1 MTIGPADDWM
11 IHQTPD
17 PIRWVGTSDRRFYD
31 RHFITGHSRDGR
43 VAFLTGIGVY
53 PNLGVIDCFG
63 SFAIGDTQYTT
74 RASRELG
81 SDRMNYRDIGPFT
94 LDIVEG
100 LRTLQWRCEPRDGEL
115 VSFDLR
121 FDGSAPAF
129 AEPPTLSRVMDRVME
144 ANTRIIQTGTYTGH
158 ITVNGERFEVTP
170 DAWQGGRDRSWGVRS
185 IGMEREPKGIQQ
197 AHKVQKDRTT
207 LWIWSPMQFPSR
219 TIHFSLS
226 EFPDGRRE
234 VNTVRESLHWD
245 QGGIVRDLRDPDHD
259 LDFDPETREMHKG
272 TVSWTEHDGS
282 RRTVSL
288 TPISRVY
295 LRAGTGYGGPDPWRH
310 GTYMGDDWVN
320 SVQFD
325 LTDASITEK
334 IGPTHCMCRME
345 ADDGEVAYGTFETQ
359 VFGAHERYGF
369 SA

>member
-43 VAFLTGIGVY
+43 VAFLNGIGVY
-53 PNLGVIDCFG
+53 PNLGVIDCFS
-63 SFAIGDTQYTT
+63 SFAVDGVQYTT

-81 SDRMNYRDIGPFT
+81 SDRMDYAHIGPFS
-94 LDIVEG
+94 LEIIEG
-100 LRTLQWRCEPRDGEL
+100 LKK
-115 VSFDLR
+115 LR
-121 FDGSAPAF
+121 FHSEDTDQMVSLDLTFEGSAPAF

-144 ANTRIIQTGTYTGH
+144 SNTRIIQTGCYSGH
-158 ITVNGERFEVTP
+158 VTVAGERFEVTP

-185 IGMEREPKGIQQ
+185 IGLEREPKGIQQ
-197 AHKVQKDRTT
+197 AHKVSKDRTT

-219 TIHFSLS
+219 TVHFSLS

-234 VNTVRESLHWD
+234 INTVRESLSWER
-245 QGGIVRDLRDPDHD
+245 GGEVRFLSDPEHD
-259 LDFDPETREMHKG
+259 LVLDSDDREMHKG
-272 TVSWTEHDGS
+272 AVSWTEHDGS

-288 TPISRVY
+288 TSISRVY

-310 GTYMGDDWVN
+310 GTYMGNDWVN
-320 SVQFD
+320 SVSFD
-325 LTDASITEK
+325 LTNPEVVAK
-334 IGPTHCMCRME
+334 NGPAHVMCRME
-345 ADDGEVAYGTFETQ
+345 ADDGEVGYGTFETQ

>member
-43 VAFLTGIGVY
+43 VAFLNGIGLY
-53 PNLGVIDCFG
+53 PNLGVIDCFA
-63 SFAIGDTQYTT
+63 SYAIGDTQYTT

-81 SDRMNYRDIGPFT
+81 SDRMDYSNIGPFS
-94 LDIVEG
+94 LEIIEG
-100 LRTLQWRCEPRDGEL
+100 LRKLRFHSEDSSQL
-115 VSFDLR
+115 VSLDLT
-121 FDGSAPAF
+121 FEGSAPAF

-144 ANTRIIQTGTYTGH
+144 ANTRIIQTGCYTGH

-170 DAWQGGRDRSWGVRS
+170 DWSWGVRS

-219 TIHFSLS
+219 TVHFSLS

-234 VNTVRESLHWD
+234 VNTVRESLSWD
-245 QGGIVRDLRDPDHD
+245 RGGEVRFLSDPDHD
-259 LDFDPETREMHKG
+259 IDFDPVTREMHKG
-272 TVSWTEHDGS
+272 SVSWTEHD
-282 RRTVSL
+282 L

-310 GTYMGDDWVN
+310 GTYMGENWVN
-320 SVQFD
+320 SASFD
-325 LTDASITEK
+325 LTDLSITEK
-334 IGPTHCMCRME
+334 IGPTHVMCRME
-345 ADDGEVAYGTFETQ
+345 ADDGEVGYGTFETQ

>member
-11 IHQTPD
+11 IHQTPE
-17 PIRWVGTSDRRFYD
+17 PVRWVGTSDRRFYD

-43 VAFLTGIGVY
+43 VAFLCGVGLY
-53 PNLGVIDCFG
+53 PNLGVLDCFA

-81 SDRMNYRDIGPFT
+81 SDRMISRDIGPFS
-94 LDIVEG
+94 LEILEG
-100 LRTLQWRCEPRDGEL
+100 LKSLRFSSAATDEL
-115 VSFDLR
+115 VSLDLH
-121 FDGSAPAF
+121 FEGSAPAF

-144 ANTRIIQTGTYTGH
+144 ANTRIIQTGCYSGH
-158 ITVNGERFEVTP
+158 VTVAGERFEITP

-185 IGMEREPKGIQQ
+185 IGLEREPKGIQQ
-197 AHKVQKDRTT
+197 AHRVQGQRTT

-219 TIHFSLS
+219 TVHFSLS

-234 VNTVRESLHWD
+234 VNTVRESLSWD
-245 QGGIVRDLRDPDHD
+245 RGGALRDLTEPDHD
-259 LDFDPETREMHKG
+259 LVYDPETREMLKG
-272 TVSWTEHDGS
+272 SVSWTERDGS

-310 GTYMGDDWVN
+310 GSYMGESWVN
-320 SVQFD
+320 SVSFD
-325 LTDASITEK
+325 LTDDAITAN
-334 IGPTHCMCRME
+334 IGPTHVMCRME
-345 ADDGEVAYGTFETQ
+345 ADNGEVGYGTFETQ

-369 SA
+369 GA